1 MFAYDHHR
9 ISDRIG
15 KKLPPGVSVSKL
27 TTKNKKKE
35 YAVTL
40 SRRVEIRYLSRANV
54 RKQNPMFMRVLAPWY
69 YVCPVKTD
77 LTI

>member
-54 RKQNPMFMRVLAPWY
+54 RKLLSIRLRPGLALCFVGPRAAIE
-69 YVCPVKTD
+69 
-77 LTI
+77 L